1 MKEEYV
7 DIVLKSVHP
16 EHYPDKIVKCRVIQ
30 NEDIKAYVDSMADE
44 NKIIASKSAPVNAR
58 LGNIGET
65 VHTSLVTNYEGKEYI
80 LSEEDN
86 VVGEREMADGTMCP
100 DFVVTNTNSTSN
112 EEYIVKAN
120 KFADLYTP
128 NDDGTFTPVP
138 DPRELTKADEDVVIM
153 TAWGAPAVC
162 LAGSYI
168 VTYDA
173 NENDFNTLE
182 IGAFNSTYTVTD
194 ARKITR

>member
-7 DIVLKSVHP
+7 DITLKSTHP
-16 EHYPDKIVKCRVIQ
+16 DQYPDKIVKCRLIQ
-30 NEDIKAYVDSMADE
+30 NENIKEYVDSISDE
-44 NKIIASKSAPVNAR
+44 NKIVASKTAPVSAR
-58 LGNIGET
+58 RGEVGEG
-65 VHTSLVTNYEGKEYI
+65 VHTSLMTNYEGKEYI

-86 VVGEREMADGTMCP
+86 TVGEREMSDGTMSP
-100 DFVVTNTNSTSN
+100 DIVVTNTNSTSN
-112 EEYIVKAN
+112 ESYVVKAN
-120 KFADLYTP
+120 KFANLYTP
-128 NDDGTFTPVP
+128 NTDGTFSPVP
-138 DPRELTKADEDVVIM
+138 DPRELTKVDEDVVIM

-182 IGAFNSTYTVTD
+182 AGAFESTYTVTD